1 MKKALVFAFIF
12 LVILG
17 LSISCENT
25 DGSIISSV
33 TTDASAIDDSI
44 ISSVTIDA
52 SAIDDILYAVG
63 KKTIIT
69 IENMEKDKMYAV
81 KVEGQNS
88 RSLSSRGAIT
98 NENVFYGGG
107 NSWIPIPDDNGMS
120 SFTANEIEINGKTD
134 IKLVLL
140 RDGSDD
146 FTIKESED
154 PVSCYNDEGDRVYE
168 EYYHIDF
175 SQEPY
180 NQLDKGRIS
189 LRTLCTGSGGG
200 IGVNWGYVTIDAGGI
215 KPEGYTAGLYDFSD
229 KEFVNLYNSLSIRY
243 STSPMASRLL
253 ISNPIPCNIDE
264 AATIRTVGSVMSF
277 IPPEKG
283 KEYVLDLNKK
293 EGVYYSDDFNLR
305 YIDGQFH
312 NFTFPIDD
320 DTYYIGKLDSEIVV
334 DITASAGGLMSDDYG
349 SVTFREA
356 NESEIEEYN
365 RHFVTID
372 KDEYEFFLGK
382 TGYDYSESVFF
393 VQDENGKALE
403 DYEMTSEF
411 LYEDGSYV
419 EGYCEVYYNSKH
431 SYGVGYSGVSVSGS
445 YGVYQP
451 DNDDLL
457 QKFSIRVLDSEPV
470 NVKIT
475 FRKKQPIKNEDF
487 LNCNLFVVE
496 NHGAEIKVE
505 KIPSN
510 GTYTIPK
517 LEKEGYEYEGMYY
530 KGTLYKAGE
539 QVVINNL
546 YSAITAAWTPRA
558 K

>member
-1 MKKALVFAFIF
+1 MRMKKALIFASIF

-25 DGSIISSV
+25 
-33 TTDASAIDDSI
+33 DDSI

-52 SAIDDILYAVG
+52 SAIDDISYAVG

-81 KVEGQNS
+81 KVGGQNS

-154 PVSCYNDEGDRVYE
+154 PVSYYNDDGERVYE

-200 IGVNWGYVTIDAGGI
+200 IDVNWGYVTIDAGGI

-229 KEFVNLYNSLSIRY
+229 KEFVNLYNTISIRY

-264 AATIRTVGSVMSF
+264 PATIRTVGSVMSF

-283 KEYVLDLNKK
+283 KEYVLVLNKK
-293 EGVYYSDDFNLR
+293 EGVDYSDDFNLR

-320 DTYYIGKLDSEIVV
+320 NTYYIGKLDREIVV
-334 DITASAGGLMSDDYG
+334 DITAFAGGLMSDDYG
-349 SVTFREA
+349 SVTFRKA
-356 NESEIEEYN
+356 TESEIEEYN
-365 RHFVTID
+365 RDFVTID
-372 KDEYEFFLGK
+372 KDEYEFLLRK
-382 TGYDYSESVFF
+382 EGYDDSESVFF
-393 VQDENGKALE
+393 VQDVNGKALE

-431 SYGVGYSGVSVSGS
+431 SYGVGYSGQSVSGS

-451 DNDDLL
+451 VNRKHL
-457 QKFSIRVLDSEPV
+457 QKFSIRVLNSEPV

-475 FRKKQPIKNEDF
+475 FRKKQPITNEDR

-505 KIPSN
+505 KIPLN

-530 KGTLYKAGE
+530 NGTLYEAGE
-539 QVVINNL
+539 QVVINRS